1 MSEILF
7 TLRKHKRSHQK
18 PRQPYLA
25 HRKAALCGS
34 REMEIS
40 VWKYLEISRKSKSSL
55 CNGILLCQKTLPSAD
70 PYLPSGLCCNSGRS
84 PSMCREREGEVMELK
99 EKAANLT
106 VLCPPRASEAGPGSP
121 WEREKLT
128 LRKTLHFDLQTGLD
142 LLVIRLD

>member
-7 TLRKHKRSHQK
+7 TRRKYKRSHQK
-18 PRQPYLA
+18 PRQSYGV

-55 CNGILLCQKTLPSAD
+55 CNRILFCQKTLPPVD

-84 PSMCREREGEVMELK
+84 WNMCQERRGGGGTK
-99 EKAANLT
+99 GKSSYFT
-106 VLCPPRASEAGPGSP
+106 VLCPPRASKVGPSSP

-128 LRKTLHFDLQTGLD
+128 LHKSLHFDFQTGLD
-142 LLVIRLD
+142 LLIIKLD